1 MTSKEFEEVVESQ
14 FEICENVLFNK
25 AKEYAKDDDR
35 LHNFKTAAAL
45 MGDTP
50 IKALAGMMRKHTVSV
65 YDMCES
71 GQDYPIELWD
81 EKITDHINYLLL
93 LKAAVLEG
101 KANSAKTALD
111 AKATAI
117 NTMKIEEAKKRIQ
130 ELKQSVNMF
139 DGSEV

>member
-1 MTSKEFEEVVESQ
+1 MTSEEFKSIVDRQ
-14 FEICENVLFNK
+14 MITCDTVLFSK

-35 LHNFKTAAAL
+35 LHNFKVAAAL

-50 IKALAGMMRKHTVSV
+50 IKALAGMMRKHTVSI

-93 LKAAVLEG
+93 LKAAIMEG
-101 KANSAKTALD
+101 KANA
-111 AKATAI
+111 
-117 NTMKIEEAKKRIQ
+117 NKISIEDKFAN
-130 ELKQSVNMF
+130 VNIF